1 MSRSELSSNLP
12 VEITE
17 RIKNID
23 NIYKIVN
30 TKLTPISKSYPLVSS
45 DAPRVEIYFPNDAI
59 LNFNNAILEAEV
71 FFNHNGN
78 GGANSAN
85 NYVQSLYPPRYGLA
99 SLIQELNI
107 YLNGQT
113 ISKTSQYAYIH
124 NWVKDWVQNF
134 DVEIDNGLNTVDD
147 PSKIYSYQ
155 TGAAVGAA
163 IPLRGYVVPRRGFA
177 VSSSAAT
184 QGDRDINARLKNKY
198 HMNLSESIGFF
209 GEASSKIINTAMLG
223 ELKLEIIFTSQ
234 IASCILGSSVP
245 ANTPIY
251 AQEAATFEAQ
261 NNVAETTVEAGD
273 IAANATN
280 IATKMQRRANIQ
292 KFTAN
297 FTTGDTGIVTAG
309 NADAAF
315 NSSTNN
321 GAIAAEAAIF
331 SISNIVLHIEA
342 FQFKTRDYYDVMNKL
357 VDSGNYRYHFK
368 KYVLYTDAATT
379 SRQIDY
385 RMVVNSEC
393 VNYVLA
399 TFRPNGYTTLSNP
412 INTLISPCSAGHTGA
427 YQATI
432 DNQIASALPYTFN
445 NSKYFLRN
453 GQRIS
458 RLGFKVDDTPFE
470 PRTNQE
476 MYIDNLRHWRNYLP
490 GVETKPYKGLKNI
503 HDFINCFYTGILSF
517 ETKSDDDMKWIYPLR
532 GLNTNGKQISISV
545 STEVDSKPV
554 AEMYQAQAGDN
565 SRGFSTIDL
574 DPGGAATP
582 TFLVCTT
589 NYLVLNGRRNVD
601 VKY

>member
-59 LNFNNAILEAEV
+59 LNFQNAILEADIW
-71 FFNHNGN
+71 FNHRGN
-78 GGANSAN
+78 TAAGSAN
-85 NYVQSLYPPRYGLA
+85 NYVQSVYPPRYGLA

-124 NWVKDWVQNF
+124 NWVKDWVQTF
-134 DVEIDNGLNTVDD
+134 DVEVIDNGLNTVDD
-147 PSKIYSYQ
+147 PSKLYAYQ
-155 TGAAVGAA
+155 TTGTMK
-163 IPLRGYVVPRRGFA
+163 GYVVPRRGFPA
-177 VSSSAAT
+177 SNNVADLDVNT
-184 QGDRDINARLKNKY
+184 RLRNKY
-198 HMNLSESIGFF
+198 HMNLSESVGFF

-245 ANTPIY
+245 AATPVY
-251 AQEAATFEAQ
+251 AQVAATFEDQ
-261 NNVAETTVEAGD
+261 NNSASTSLSDAD
-273 IAANATN
+273 ISGGVLAANA
-280 IATKMQRRANIQ
+280 ASKLQRRINIQ

-297 FTTGDTGIVTAG
+297 FTTGDAGIPTAG
-309 NADAAF
+309 NADVSF
-315 NSSTNN
+315 NSVGTG
-321 GAIAAEAAIF
+321 GAIAADAAQIY

-357 VDSGNYRYHFK
+357 VESGNYRYHFK
-368 KYVLYTDAATT
+368 KYVLYNDAATT

-393 VNYVLA
+393 VNYILA
-399 TFRPNGYTTLSNP
+399 TFRPNGFNTIANP
-412 INTLISPCSAGHTGA
+412 VNTLISPVSAGHTGV
-427 YQATI
+427 YQSTI
-432 DNQIASALPYTFN
+432 DNQIAAGLPYTFN
-445 NSKYFLRN
+445 NSKFFIRN
-453 GQRIS
+453 GQKIS
-458 RLGFKVDDTPFE
+458 RLGFKVDDTLFE

-490 GVETKPYKGLKNI
+490 GVETRPYKGLKNVY
-503 HDFINCFYTGILSF
+503 DFTNCFYTGILSF
-517 ETKSDDDMKWIYPLR
+517 ETKSDDDMKWVYPLR
-532 GLNTNGKQISISV
+532 GLNTNGKQIAISAF
-545 STEVDSKPV
+545 TEVDSTAV
-554 AEMYQAQAGDN
+554 ADLYTAQAGDN
-565 SRGFSTIDL
+565 SRGFSAVDL
-574 DPGGAATP
+574 DPGNAATP

>member
-1 MSRSELSSNLP
+1 MSRSEMSSNLP

-30 TKLTPISKSYPLVSS
+30 TKLTPISKSYPLLSS

-59 LNFNNAILEAEV
+59 LNFYNAILEADIW
-71 FFNHNGN
+71 FNHRGN
-78 GGANSAN
+78 AAAGSAN
-85 NYVQSLYPPRYGLA
+85 NYVQSVYPPRYGLA
-99 SLIQELNI
+99 SLIQEFNV

-124 NWVKDWVQNF
+124 NWVRDWLQNF
-134 DVEIDNGLNTVDD
+134 DVEMIDNGLNTVDD
-147 PSKIYSYQ
+147 PSKLYSYQ
-155 TGAAVGAA
+155 TTGGMK
-163 IPLRGYVVPRRGFA
+163 GYVIPRRGFPA
-177 VSSSAAT
+177 SNNVA
-184 QGDRDINARLKNKY
+184 DLDINARLKNKY
-198 HMNLSESIGFF
+198 HMNLSESVGFF

-245 ANTPIY
+245 AATPVY
-251 AQEAATFEAQ
+251 AQVAANFEDQ
-261 NNVAETTVEAGD
+261 NNSTTTTLENNNTD
-273 IAANATN
+273 ISTNALS
-280 IATKMQRRANIQ
+280 ATTKLQRRINIQ

-297 FTTGDTGIVTAG
+297 FTTGDAGIPTAG
-309 NADAAF
+309 NADASF
-315 NSSTNN
+315 NSVGTG
-321 GAIAAEAAIF
+321 GAIAADAAQIY

-357 VDSGNYRYHFK
+357 VESGNYRYHFK
-368 KYVLYTDAATT
+368 KYVLYNDAATT

-399 TFRPNGYTTLSNP
+399 TFRPAGFNTIANP
-412 INTLISPCSAGHTGA
+412 VNTLISPVSVGHTGV

-432 DNQIASALPYTFN
+432 DNQIAAGVPYTFN
-445 NSKYFLRN
+445 NSKFFIRN
-453 GQRIS
+453 GQRVG
-458 RLGFKVDDTPFE
+458 RLGFKVDDTLFE

-476 MYIDNLRHWRNYLP
+476 MYIDNLRHWRNYVP
-490 GVETKPYKGLKNI
+490 GVETRPYKGLKNVY
-503 HDFINCFYTGILSF
+503 DFTNCFYTGILSF
-517 ETKSDDDMKWIYPLR
+517 ETKSDDDMKWVYPLR
-532 GLNTNGKQISISV
+532 GLNTNGKQIAISAF
-545 STEVDSKPV
+545 TEVDSTAV
-554 AEMYQAQAGDN
+554 ADLYTSQAGDN
-565 SRGFSTIDL
+565 SRGFSAIDL
-574 DPGGAATP
+574 DPGAAATP

-601 VKY
+601 LKY